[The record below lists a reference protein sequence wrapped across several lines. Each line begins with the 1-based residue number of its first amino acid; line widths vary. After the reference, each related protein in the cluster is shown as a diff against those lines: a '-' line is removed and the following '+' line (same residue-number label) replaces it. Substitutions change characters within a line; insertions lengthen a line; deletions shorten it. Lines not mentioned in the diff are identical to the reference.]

1 MAHSVATGA
10 IGGGYGPYSVR
21 LSFITDIIRLSV
33 ISNPRFIPPV

>member
-21 LSFITDIIRLSV
+21 ISFIIDIIRPTPT
-33 ISNPRFIPPV
+33 SNL

>member
-21 LSFITDIIRLSV
+21 LSSIIDYHSANV
-33 ISNPRFIPPV
+33 MPTS